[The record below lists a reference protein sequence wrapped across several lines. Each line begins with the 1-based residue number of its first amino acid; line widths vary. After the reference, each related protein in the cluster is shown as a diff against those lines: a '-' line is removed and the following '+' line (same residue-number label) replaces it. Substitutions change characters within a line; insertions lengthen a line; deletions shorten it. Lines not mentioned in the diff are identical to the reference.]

1 MFIPRRTAVIRI
13 VSGGGVIGRA
23 YRAFAQL
30 SIIENSRTLGRL
42 ANRRIGIVALRIL
55 IILAVVVTLRA
66 ASVKAQVTNL
76 AEGAK
81 GNYSI
86 NFSDYTGGPIEQWI
100 EARGY
105 KFAQDAKNP
114 KYLQLSIADQ
124 VLTLDAKARMTGLIL
139 NESLDL
145 QKVKK
150 ARLTWG
156 INEYP
161 VDVSY
166 ESKVNNEALM
176 VYFFFGKEKIA
187 SGHLLVPN
195 SPYFIGLFL
204 CRDDQV
210 DVPYK
215 GRYFHTG
222 GRFVCLGKPKPGE
235 TVVSEF
241 NLDRNFK
248 SYFGKKQTPNIT
260 GIGFG
265 VDTSK
270 AGGRGTASAFVK
282 SIEFIQE

>member
-1 MFIPRRTAVIRI
+1 
-13 VSGGGVIGRA
+13 VIGSA
-23 YRAFAQL
+23 YRALAEL
-30 SIIENSRTLGRL
+30 SIIEVSNLGRL
-42 ANRRIGIVALRIL
+42 ANRRIAILALRMIAIFL
-55 IILAVVVTLRA
+55 TIAVLSPM
-66 ASVKAQVTNL
+66 SVSAQGTNL
-76 AEGAK
+76 AEGDN
-81 GNYSI
+81 GHYSI
-86 NFSDYTGGPIEQWI
+86 NFSKYTGGPIEQWI

-114 KYLQLSIADQ
+114 KYLQLSITDQ

-166 ESKVNNEALM
+166 QSKVNNEALM
-176 VYFFFGKEKIA
+176 VYFFFGKEKIS

-215 GRYFHTG
+215 GRFFHTG

-241 NLDRNFK
+241 NLDRNFR

-270 AGGRGTASAFVK
+270 AGGQGTASAFVK
-282 SIEFIQE
+282 SIEFLQE